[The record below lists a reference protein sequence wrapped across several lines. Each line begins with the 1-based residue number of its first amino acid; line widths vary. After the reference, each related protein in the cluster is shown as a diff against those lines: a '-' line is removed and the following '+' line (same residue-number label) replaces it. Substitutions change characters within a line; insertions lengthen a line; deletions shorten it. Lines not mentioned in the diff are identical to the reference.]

1 MFVKDE
7 PYFRT
12 LLDVLNEIRSRTIIK
27 CDGIKFLLEEIR
39 TLAPEMAKNGNP
51 VMVVIDDAN
60 FLTQGCYLQVYVDP
74 EKIRAYPDQRGL
86 PHWSTRLGLIIYD
99 YDENIL
105 QLMVTK
111 L

>member
-1 MFVKDE
+1 
-7 PYFRT
+7 
-12 LLDVLNEIRSRTIIK
+12 
-27 CDGIKFLLEEIR
+27 
-39 TLAPEMAKNGNP
+39 
-51 VMVVIDDAN
+51 MVVIDDAN

-105 QLMVTK
+105 QLLVTK